1 MAERQCEV
9 TVETADGKRHTIRV
23 GAKSVFLAAL
33 QFFTRSQAPD
43 PGDKL
48 PATDNETVYEVRVL
62 YRVTEKAVLAW
73 ANREAARTLRLE
85 KRHNRR

>member
-9 TVETADGKRHTIRV
+9 TVETADGKRHTIRIR
-23 GAKSVFLAAL
+23 ARSVFMAAI
-33 QFFTRSQAPD
+33 QFFTRSRAPSA
-43 PGDKL
+43 GDKL

-73 ANREAARTLRLE
+73 ANREAARNIRLD